1 MHADWRST
9 SPGPRA
15 RLLHTEDDKGA
26 KIESSSDGTSL
37 LADSGA
43 GNSRTMSLSPHS
55 RLARFENDKSMVSRL
70 EFEDDTDKPSVPEAD
85 SSQRPPSINNL
96 NKFTLRA
103 AGKLRNN
110 LKQQRVRES
119 DGKRIENETV
129 SFLE

>member
-1 MHADWRST
+1 
-9 SPGPRA
+9 
-15 RLLHTEDDKGA
+15 
-26 KIESSSDGTSL
+26 
-37 LADSGA
+37 
-43 GNSRTMSLSPHS
+43 MSLSPHS

-70 EFEDDTDKPSVPEAD
+70 EFEDDTDKPSEPEAD